1 LALKAHIQDD
11 VKKAMRAG
19 DKARVTTLRMLVA
32 AIKQREVDER
42 IEADDALVLQ
52 ITEKLIKQRREAAK
66 QYAEAGREELEAKE
80 LAEAEIL
87 KAYLPEPLSDDE
99 LASMIDEVVAET
111 GAASLRDMGKVMN
124 ALRKRAQGR
133 ADMGELSKQVKA
145 RLAG

>member
-1 LALKAHIQDD
+1 
-11 VKKAMRAG
+11 MRAG
-19 DKARVTTLRMLVA
+19 EKARVTTLRMLVA

-66 QYAEAGREELEAKE
+66 QYAEAGRGELEAKE
-80 LAEAEIL
+80 LDEAEIL
-87 KAYLPEPLSDDE
+87 KTYLPEPLGENE
-99 LASMIDEVVAET
+99 LAALIDESIAET

-124 ALRKRAQGR
+124 ALRERAQGR
-133 ADMGELSKQVKA
+133 ADMSELSKRVKT

>member
-1 LALKAHIQDD
+1 LALKEKIQED
-11 VKKAMRAG
+11 VKAAMRAG
-19 DKARVTTLRMLVA
+19 DKFRVTTLRMLVA

-66 QYAEAGREELEAKE
+66 QYQQAGREELATNE
-80 LAEAEIL
+80 LSEAEML
-87 KAYLPEPLSDDE
+87 KAYLPEPLAADE
-99 LASMIDEVVAET
+99 LATLIDAVISET
-111 GAASLRDMGKVMN
+111 GAASLRDMGKVMSV
-124 ALRKRAQGR
+124 LRERAQGR